1 MIKEGDF
8 VLVDKD
14 ACYEF
19 KRDSDYFAIVEYIDD
34 YCQVQL
40 INGTLYDIE
49 RVESLHKIDKSML
62 KFAISEARQ
71 FTMEEYYTPNLQL
84 VIDVMEEFGELLF
97 ILEDEDKSE
106 FDKKTALGSM
116 SYRVDTL
123 MEVFTY
129 ERKSDWSCIDVELLE
144 NMYTYIKLLEEI
156 L

>member
-14 ACYEF
+14 ACDEF
-19 KRDSDYFAIVEYIDD
+19 KRDSDYFAMVEYIDD
-34 YCQVQL
+34 YCQVKL

-49 RVESLHKIDKSML
+49 HVESLHKIDKSML

-71 FTMEEYYTPNLQL
+71 FTMDEYYTPNLQL

-97 ILEDEDKSE
+97 ILEDDDRSE
-106 FDKKTALGSM
+106 FDKQIMVASM
-116 SYRVDTL
+116 SYKVDTL

-129 ERKSDWSCIDVELLE
+129 DRKSDWSCIDVELLE
-144 NMYTYIKLLEEI
+144 NMYTYIKLLGDI

>member
-14 ACYEF
+14 ACDEF
-19 KRDSDYFAIVEYIDD
+19 KMDSDYFAKVEYIDD
-34 YCQVQL
+34 YCQVKL

-49 RVESLHKIDKSML
+49 HVESLHKIDKSMI

-71 FTMEEYYTPNLQL
+71 FTMDEHHTPNLQL
-84 VIDVMEEFGELLF
+84 VIDMMEEFNELLF
-97 ILEDEDKSE
+97 ILEDDDKSE
-106 FDKKTALGSM
+106 FDKKIALGSM

-129 ERKSDWSCIDVELLE
+129 EKKSDWSCIDLELLE
-144 NMYTYIKLLEEI
+144 NMYTYIKLLEDI